1 MCCIQVLFLV
11 TIFLHCL
18 WDLPPPK
25 KQKNQKDSFT
35 DALEEKLV
43 WKVDYPMSKWK
54 VNSGQSTLHTKHNLK
69 KKKKTVS
76 SRPHLPASQPRRTN
90 PSLHDTISHWLHGNS
105 NPKIG
110 CHYCWP
116 GLIIGLG
123 KNTHLFKLV
132 QSMKFN
138 SIVQQTPT

>member
-1 MCCIQVLFLV
+1 M
-11 TIFLHCL
+11 
-18 WDLPPPK
+18 K
-25 KQKNQKDSFT
+25 
-35 DALEEKLV
+35 
-43 WKVDYPMSKWK
+43 
-54 VNSGQSTLHTKHNLK
+54 SGQSTLHTKHKLKMK
-69 KKKKTVS
+69 KKKPVPS
-76 SRPHLPASQPRRTN
+76 QPHLPASQPRRTN

-138 SIVQQTPT
+138 SIVQQTRTSFGQIRKPASFQLYYSERAQMFLKPTPLTHPAFIPFLAQTSKSHSF